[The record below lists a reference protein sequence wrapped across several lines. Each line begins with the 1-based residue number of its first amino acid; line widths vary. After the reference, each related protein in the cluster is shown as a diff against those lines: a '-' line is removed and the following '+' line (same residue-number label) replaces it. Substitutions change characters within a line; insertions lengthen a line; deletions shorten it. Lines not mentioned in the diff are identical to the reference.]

1 MPRTFLPRPA
11 NPASTYSVDASAG
24 NFHDADWPLLS
35 EIGANMDVAEAQT
48 EGRVPTP
55 LSRAYMFY
63 TALAGRAL
71 QKAGNERPDDDTG
84 GGQGREA
91 LRMKARATFRGL
103 CAVFALRDALGLDIG
118 VRQVTLSR
126 EDDRFSTLLL
136 DTLHSAPGGPTFW
149 QPMRLFTLRLAGTH
163 APREVLGGLSPLTGL
178 FPAANA
184 PRRALAGVF
193 WYEAPPEKNEAGTW
207 VDTAGHERPP
217 AATWHDPTALTGP
230 AASVSLQTRMAV
242 RGAIA
247 RWLDAVL
254 DPGNRD
260 AFTAAGIHGP
270 GVTLLVSEFTEW
282 ARELGR
288 DTTPAAD
295 VRVEALADVSAGQT
309 PLPPFLTLVCRGVR
323 DVVRS
328 DFPSTGGRLYVN
340 RSALLDPRHRLWGR
354 EYGHRDL
361 AGKVAAMEKDG
372 DNLGRALGLGD
383 RRIPVPFVFVDR
395 LFTPV
400 FTPIASPGHPLSP
413 EWEAL
418 AVTNGDQTEYAL
430 YPFHK
435 EILTVLSADELKA
448 AVSARFAQEG
458 FRYLVELRLGE
469 QTVTQ
474 QYTATGEDGYKIDDR
489 GTRDA
494 LDVRLFPNVDLDDP
508 LVDRLFS
515 QSTAADR
522 TYYARVRRGP
532 QWDFAVQPFALEAR
546 SAAAGDGAAGLPPAI
561 TGDRASGAEARRVV
575 LFPPDTPDPRRRSDA
590 RPVGQAGTSEVYAP
604 GVVHTFTLG
613 RKPAGLWVEDRG
625 LCFIRL
631 YRPEKAGGVPV
642 KWDLAID
649 FGTSN
654 TCVAYSPYDASSD
667 TRGAPE
673 TLPLPVL
680 TTTLLH
686 KPVYG
691 ALVSE
696 NEGAS
701 AALDFFYKYTEHDQ
715 WLLGT
720 GGRDAQPTYFPTQFV
735 TTQEDLKEGVDV
747 PFQLSDGLILFRNG
761 NLSGIEFLQLIQ
773 GFATED
779 FDTRENVRPL
789 EKRFRLEQDIKWTRQ
804 QWLRAFMA
812 HLRRQVVLAA
822 VRENATIHSITFSYP
837 KAFTFRQKARFKNVL
852 KNVWGPEMVSDL
864 VSESEA
870 VRALLGAPASQS
882 IVYDVGGG
890 TTDVIGFVG
899 MDPTFQTSFKLAAG
913 VIGSYVL
920 ASPRVRELL
929 LHAVES
935 GGVLGGRSGGMSGT
949 ADLFRK
955 GTDLQILN
963 AWTGL
968 LQSVEQADPSGA
980 RFEDLLSHLIP
991 DGAEAADVRA
1001 VQGLLLTTVLLF
1013 AGGAFYA
1020 GRLQRA
1026 AAAGAL
1032 GIDPFTLTRVRFT
1045 LTGNGSKLF
1054 RLLTPEAGA
1063 FDRIMTALFK
1073 AGLGDVQADVQFD
1086 GIYRPKDGARIA
1098 PKTTVALGMLLA
1110 KKGTEAAEIP
1120 VANVVGEALE
1130 GGAPLD
1136 DLGAFYTRIAR
1147 DGRSFLMPDAA
1158 PPELSAFVDALGA
1171 ALPRGFVG
1179 DVPVVPGLAAGW
1191 ADELRGRLYHASR
1204 ETVRN
1209 RLAQNAAEA
1218 AADETA
1224 DGAGAV
1230 TALEPAFIVEIVALI
1245 EQIRKEYA

>member
-1 MPRTFLPRPA
+1 MIRTFLPRPA
-11 NPASTYSVDASAG
+11 NPASTYAVDASAG

-71 QKAGNERPDDDTG
+71 QKSGNERPDDGTG

-103 CAVFALRDALGLDIG
+103 CAVFALRDVLGLDLG
-118 VRQVTLSR
+118 VRQVTLSGQ
-126 EDDRFSTLLL
+126 DDRFSKLLL
-136 DTLHSAPGGPTFW
+136 DTLHSAPGGASFW

-163 APREVLGGLSPLTGL
+163 APREILGGLSPLTGL

-193 WYEAPPEKNEAGTW
+193 WYEAPPEKNEDDKW
-207 VDTAGHERPP
+207 VDTEGRERPP
-217 AATWHDPTALTGP
+217 AATWHDPTAATGP
-230 AASVSLQTRMAV
+230 AAEVSPQTRMAV

-254 DPGNRD
+254 DPANRG
-260 AFTAAGIHGP
+260 AFAAAGIHGP
-270 GVTLLVSEFTEW
+270 GVTLLVSEFAEW

-288 DTTPAAD
+288 DTAPTAD
-295 VRVEALADVSAGQT
+295 VRVDALADISAGQT
-309 PLPPFLTLVCRGVR
+309 PLPPFLTLVCKGVR

-328 DFPSTGGRLYVN
+328 DFPSTDDRLYVN

-361 AGKVAAMEKDG
+361 AGKVAGMEKDG

-395 LFTPV
+395 LFTPI
-400 FTPIASPGHPLSP
+400 FTPIASPNRPLSP

-418 AVTNGDQTEYAL
+418 AVDNNGQTEYAL
-430 YPFHK
+430 YPFRK
-435 EILTVLSADELKA
+435 EVLEVLTADELKA
-448 AVSARFAQEG
+448 AVSARFSQEG

-469 QTVTQ
+469 QTITQ
-474 QYTATGEDGYKIDDR
+474 HYTASGEDGYKIDD
-489 GTRDA
+489 GVARDA
-494 LDVRLFPNVDLDDP
+494 LDVRLFPSIDLDDP

-515 QSTAADR
+515 AGTAVDR

-532 QWDFAVQPFALEAR
+532 QWTFAVQPFALET
-546 SAAAGDGAAGLPPAI
+546 SALSGDGAPATI
-561 TGDRASGAEARRVV
+561 AEARRII

-590 RPVGQAGTSEVYAP
+590 RPVGQAGTNEVYAP
-604 GVVHTFTLG
+604 GTVHTFTLD

-631 YRPEKAGGVPV
+631 YRPEKAGGEPV
-642 KWDLAID
+642 KWDVAID

-667 TRGAPE
+667 TRGTPE

-680 TTTLLH
+680 TTTLLLA
-686 KPVYG
+686 PSYG
-691 ALVSE
+691 NNGSD

-701 AALDFFYKYTEHDQ
+701 AALDFFYKHAEDDQ

-720 GGRDAQPTYFPTQFV
+720 GDREAQPTYFPTQFV
-735 TTQEDLKEGVDV
+735 TTQQNLKEGVAV
-747 PFQLSDGLILFRNG
+747 PFTLSDGLVLFRNTT
-761 NLSGIEFLQLIQ
+761 LSGLDFLRLIQ
-773 GFATED
+773 GFATGELD
-779 FDTRENVRPL
+779 EREGIRPL

-822 VRENATIHSITFSYP
+822 VRENATINGITFSYP
-837 KAFTFRQKARFKNVL
+837 KAFTFKQKRRFRNVL
-852 KNVWGPEMVSDL
+852 NSVWGADIVSEL

-870 VRALLGAPASQS
+870 VRALLGTPASQS

-913 VIGSYVL
+913 AIGAYVL
-920 ASPRVRELL
+920 ASPRVRDLL
-929 LHAVES
+929 LHAVET
-935 GGVLGGRSGGMSGT
+935 GGVLGGRGGDISGT

-955 GTDLQILN
+955 GTDLQLLN
-963 AWTGL
+963 AWTSL
-968 LQSVEQADPSGA
+968 LQSVEQVDPTGA
-980 RFEDLLSHLIP
+980 SFEVLLSHLVP

-1026 AAAGAL
+1026 AAEGSLGTGAF
-1032 GIDPFTLTRVRFT
+1032 PLTEVLFT

-1054 RLLTPEAGA
+1054 RLLTPEPGS
-1063 FDRIMTALFK
+1063 FDRIMTVLFK
-1073 AGLGDVQADVQFD
+1073 AGLGDVQADVRFD
-1086 GIYRPKDGARIA
+1086 GIYRPKHGARIA

-1110 KKGTEAAEIP
+1110 KKGAVSAEIP
-1120 VANVVGEALE
+1120 VANIVGESFE

-1136 DLGAFYTRIAR
+1136 DLGTFYTRIAT
-1147 DGRSFLMPDAA
+1147 DGRSFIMPDEA
-1158 PPELSAFVDALGA
+1158 PPELSAFLDALGA
-1171 ALPRGFVG
+1171 ALPRGYVG
-1179 DVPVVPGLAAGW
+1179 DVPVVPGLSAGW
-1191 ADELRGRLYHASR
+1191 TDALRGPLYHASR

-1218 AADETA
+1218 AADDTA
-1224 DGAGAV
+1224 DGAGSV
-1230 TALEPAFIVEIVALI
+1230 TALEPAFIVEIIALI

>member
-1 MPRTFLPRPA
+1 MTRTFLPRPA
-11 NPASTYSVDASAG
+11 NPASTYAVDASAG

-71 QKAGNERPDDDTG
+71 QKAGNERPDDGTG

-103 CAVFALRDALGLDIG
+103 CAVFALRDALGLELG

-126 EDDRFSTLLL
+126 QDDRFSKLLL
-136 DTLHSAPGGPTFW
+136 DTLHSAPGGPSFW

-163 APREVLGGLSPLTGL
+163 APREILGGLSPLTGL

-184 PRRALAGVF
+184 PRRSLAGVF
-193 WYEAPPEKNEAGTW
+193 WYEAPPEKNEAGVW
-207 VDTAGHERPP
+207 VDTQGQERPP

-230 AASVSLQTRMAV
+230 AASVSPQTRTAV

-247 RWLDAVL
+247 KWLDAVL
-254 DPGNRD
+254 DPANRG
-260 AFTAAGIHGP
+260 AFAAAGIHDP
-270 GVTLLVSEFTEW
+270 GVTLLVGEFTEW

-288 DTTPAAD
+288 DTAPAVE
-295 VRVEALADVSAGQT
+295 VRIDALADVSAGQT
-309 PLPPFLTLVCRGVR
+309 PLPPFLSLVCKGVR

-328 DFPSTGGRLYVN
+328 DFPSNGGRLYVN

-361 AGKVAAMEKDG
+361 AGKVAGMEKDG

-400 FTPIASPGHPLSP
+400 FTPIASPGQPLSP

-418 AVTNGDQTEYAL
+418 AVANAGQTEYAL
-430 YPFHK
+430 YPFRK
-435 EILTVLSADELKA
+435 EVLEVLTADELKA
-448 AVSARFAQEG
+448 AVSARFSQEG

-469 QTVTQ
+469 QTITQ
-474 QYTATGEDGYKIDDR
+474 QYTASGEDGYKIDDR

-494 LDVRLFPNVDLDDP
+494 LDVRLFPNLDLDDP

-515 QSTAADR
+515 ESTAADR
-522 TYYARVRRGP
+522 TYFARVRRGP
-532 QWDFAVQPFALEAR
+532 QWDFAVQPFSLETGAHG
-546 SAAAGDGAAGLPPAI
+546 AAAGDGAAGAPPAI
-561 TGDRASGAEARRVV
+561 GGEATPGGRRVV
-575 LFPPDTPDPRRRSDA
+575 LFAPDTPDPRRRSDA
-590 RPVGQAGTSEVYAP
+590 RAIGQAGTKEVYAP
-604 GVVHTFTLG
+604 GTAHTFTLD

-667 TRGAPE
+667 TRGTPE

-680 TTTLLH
+680 TTTLLN

-701 AALDFFYKYTEHDQ
+701 AALDFFYKYTEDDQ

-720 GGRDAQPTYFPTQFV
+720 GSREAQPTYFPTQFV
-735 TTQEDLKEGVDV
+735 TTQEDLKEGVAV

-761 NLSGIEFLQLIQ
+761 NLSGIEFLRLIQ
-773 GFATED
+773 GFATER
-779 FDTRENVRPL
+779 FDEKEQVRPL

-837 KAFTFRQKARFKNVL
+837 KAFTFKQKSRFKNVL
-852 KNVWGPEMVSDL
+852 KNVWGNDMVSEL

-870 VRALLGAPASQS
+870 VRALLGSAASQS

-899 MDPTFQTSFKLAAG
+899 MEPTFQTSFKLAAG
-913 VIGSYVL
+913 AVGSYIL
-920 ASPRVRELL
+920 ASPRIRELL
-929 LHAVES
+929 LHAVET
-935 GGVLGGRSGGMSGT
+935 GGVMGGGGMSGT

-968 LQSVEQADPSGA
+968 LQSVEQTGA

-1001 VQGLLLTTVLLF
+1001 VQGLLLTVVLLF

-1020 GRLQRA
+1020 GRLQCA
-1026 AAAGAL
+1026 AAEGAL
-1032 GIDPFTLTRVRFT
+1032 GAAPFALTRVRFT

-1054 RLLTPEAGA
+1054 RLLEPETGA

-1073 AGLGDVQADVQFD
+1073 SGLGNVQADVQFD
-1086 GIYRPKDGARIA
+1086 GIYRPKGDARIA
-1098 PKTTVALGMLLA
+1098 PKTTVALGMLLT
-1110 KKGTEAAEIP
+1110 KKGTASAEIP
-1120 VANVVGEALE
+1120 VANIVGEAFE

-1147 DGRSFLMPDAA
+1147 DGRTFLMPDEA
-1158 PPELSAFVDALGA
+1158 PAELSAFLDALGT

-1179 DVPVVPGLAAGW
+1179 DVPVVPGLSAGW
-1191 ADELRGRLYHASR
+1191 TDELRGRLYHASR

-1218 AADETA
+1218 AADDSA
-1224 DGAGAV
+1224 DGAGSV